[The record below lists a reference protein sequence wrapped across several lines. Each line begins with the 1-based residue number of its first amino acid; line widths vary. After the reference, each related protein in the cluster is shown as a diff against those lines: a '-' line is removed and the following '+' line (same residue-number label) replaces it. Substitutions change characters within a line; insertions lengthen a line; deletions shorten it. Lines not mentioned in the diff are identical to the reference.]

1 MVDDIAD
8 DRSVEVD
15 HIFVSCA
22 VGAPEGDRL
31 IELGLIEGSPNR
43 HPGQGT
49 ANRRFFFANAMLEL
63 IWVHDPAEA
72 QSDAQPARRLHL
84 WERWSGRNGS
94 ACPFGVCLRPT
105 AGTSDVAPFPAWEY
119 RPSYAPTGMPI
130 AINSTVDSE
139 PLVFYIPI
147 HRRMDTAPADRREP
161 YEHALPIRELTSARI
176 FAPGAATASPA
187 MLATLQT
194 GGFSF
199 EPAARPLLELGFDSK
214 RQGGRADLRPALPLV
229 LLW

>member
-1 MVDDIAD
+1 VAD
-8 DRSVEVD
+8 DLSLEVAVEVD
-15 HIFVSCA
+15 HVFVSAA

-31 IELGLIEGSPNR
+31 VELGLVEGSANR

-63 IWVHDPAEA
+63 VWVHDAAEA
-72 QSDAQPARRLHL
+72 RSEAEPARRLHL
-84 WERWSGRNGS
+84 WERWAGRDGS

-119 RPSYAPTGMPI
+119 RPSYSPVGMPV
-130 AINSTVDSE
+130 ANNSTVDVE
-139 PLVFYIPI
+139 PLVFYIPF

-161 YEHALPIRELTSARI
+161 YQHTLPIRELTSVRI
-176 FAPGAATASPA
+176 FAPGAATPSPA

-194 GGFSF
+194 GALSF
-199 EPAARPLLELGFDSK
+199 QPAARPLLELGFDGE
-214 RQGGRADLRPALPLV
+214 RQGSRADLRPALPLV